1 MQIDDSGVE
10 RPIAFH
16 SRRLNK
22 AELKYGITDREALA
36 GVECAKKWRHLLLQ
50 HPCVWV
56 TDHAACTSLRHK
68 QDIATERLARYAM
81 ILMEYDLDI
90 VHRPGRDL
98 CFADLMTRAEFEH
111 DEVVKK
117 QMLHDML
124 RDRAEEIITE
134 EDATKQETMAQTQL
148 RQNLKDSLQRADIQ
162 VHEDS
167 DYESGDEGDHSHPGP
182 AGVSPY

>member
-22 AELKYGITDREALA
+22 AEFKYGITDREALA
-36 GVECAKKWRHLLLQ
+36 GVESAKKWRHLLLQ
-50 HPCVWV
+50 HPCALV
-56 TDHAACTSLRHK
+56 TDRAACTSRRHK
-68 QDIATERLARYAM
+68 QDIATEWLARYAM
-81 ILMEYDLDI
+81 LLMEYDLDI

-124 RDRAEEIITE
+124 RDRSEDIITE
-134 EDATKQETMAQTQL
+134 EDAAKQEVMAQTQL
-148 RQNLKDSLQRADIQ
+148 RQRGIYLLKSGYRQ
-162 VHEDS
+162 V
-167 DYESGDEGDHSHPGP
+167 
-182 AGVSPY
+182 A

>member
-1 MQIDDSGVE
+1 
-10 RPIAFH
+10 
-16 SRRLNK
+16 
-22 AELKYGITDREALA
+22 
-36 GVECAKKWRHLLLQ
+36 
-50 HPCVWV
+50 
-56 TDHAACTSLRHK
+56 
-68 QDIATERLARYAM
+68 M
-81 ILMEYDLDI
+81 ILMESDLDI

-124 RDRAEEIITE
+124 RDRAEDIITE
-134 EDATKQETMAQTQL
+134 EDAAKQEVMAQTQL

-167 DYESGDEGDHSHPGP
+167 DNL
-182 AGVSPY
+182 